1 MIQQVANKYRLAKVS
16 LKADDAKE
24 HTKIGKTLL
33 NVTRSP
39 DVLQLIKE
47 DKLISNC
54 CCRNCYR
61 FIVKVDNAQQHIFLL
76 RSELESKIKT
86 TCVRSI
92 YGQPPHTAAQS
103 VLQPVQF
110 LPTAERYTVPAGRQQ
125 KRMPQS
131 PLSKTGVTPP
141 SKRPAPS
148 MRMLQ
153 PLAPGLSSGAT
164 PPPKRPP
171 PPMRYLLPS
180 LGPKQAT
187 LPSHTASMPPRELFR
202 SLSQVSKPSTAQEEI
217 TISVFTDLE
226 SDPDVKVCSFH
237 YLTPRQNYCMV
248 TIIGFS
254 SQQSTC
260 KQNPTQY
267 HQRNWKCAVVSKGHG
282 GSGVQV
288 C

>member
-1 MIQQVANKYRLAKVS
+1 MTAAMEKCTVCGAIIQQVANKYRLAKVP
-16 LKADDAKE
+16 LKAEDVKE
-24 HTKIGKTLL
+24 HTKIGQTLL
-33 NVTRSP
+33 NVTKSP

-86 TCVRSI
+86 TCVRSM
-92 YGQPPHTAAQS
+92 YRQPPHTAQS
-103 VLQPVQF
+103 VLQPVQV
-110 LPTAERYTVPAGRQQ
+110 LPTVERYTVPVGRQQ

-141 SKRPAPS
+141 SKRPATS
-148 MRMLQ
+148 IRMLQ
-153 PLAPGLSSGAT
+153 PLAPGLSSPKAGDT

-180 LGPKQAT
+180 LRPKQAT
-187 LPSHTASMPPRELFR
+187 LPSHMASMPPRELFPGV
-202 SLSQVSKPSTAQEEI
+202 SQVSKPSTAQEEI

-226 SDPDVKVCSFH
+226 SDPDEDIKVCSLH
-237 YLTPRQNYCMV
+237 YLT
-248 TIIGFS
+248 I
-254 SQQSTC
+254 
-260 KQNPTQY
+260 
-267 HQRNWKCAVVSKGHG
+267 
-282 GSGVQV
+282 
-288 C
+288 